1 VPPVQATSR
10 ALANVNRTLHTRARG
25 PVSNRIDLC
34 AWLQGM
40 CEVDKEYVTFK
51 HWKTG
56 EIKTIELREAD
67 VPANPN
73 SERLVVWNETEQ
85 KLEDVI
91 KSTILEIREE

>member
-1 VPPVQATSR
+1 MRSGSR
-10 ALANVNRTLHTRARG
+10 KSDLTYSSETACLK
-25 PVSNRIDLC
+25 RIDLC
-34 AWLQGM
+34 AQLQGM
-40 CEVDKEYVTFK
+40 YGMGKKYMTFK

-56 EIKTIELREAD
+56 EIKTIEFREAD

-91 KSTILEIREE
+91 KSTIVEIREE

>member
-1 VPPVQATSR
+1 M
-10 ALANVNRTLHTRARG
+10 G
-25 PVSNRIDLC
+25 KKY
-34 AWLQGM
+34 M
-40 CEVDKEYVTFK
+40 TFK

-56 EIKTIELREAD
+56 EIKTIEFRESD

-91 KSTILEIREE
+91 KSTIVEIREE

>member
-1 VPPVQATSR
+1 MYGIPEKF
-10 ALANVNRTLHTRARG
+10 
-25 PVSNRIDLC
+25 
-34 AWLQGM
+34 M
-40 CEVDKEYVTFK
+40 TFK

-56 EIKTIELREAD
+56 EIKTIESREAD

-91 KSTILEIREE
+91 ESTTAEIR